1 MFEKLMT
8 FLKAIFGLVSALF
21 TSFSGDDENES
32 INTFKPQNQNSE
44 KPVEKPESSK
54 SEEQPMQSDPEE
66 KPEEKPMQPENNE
79 PISYT
84 FETEWNYG
92 YWKEAKTYDDVKGTL
107 IEAQKN
113 NRPILIA
120 VSKTEGCNNCTNYWR
135 HVTCDGV
142 FDHDKSC
149 DLTSKKH
156 PIVNYSKEKKILML
170 YISPSKLPNIQSR
183 IMGKEYDKYLHRPV
197 YYPIY
202 FMVKVKDNIDLN
214 EVPAN
219 DKILN
224 AGNDEGD
231 TVDFIMGY
239 IGISGKPVYDYQGN
253 KTELTVKTN
262 ENGWEVFKSN
272 LESIFSDTSKTH
284 GITL

>member
-8 FLKAIFGLVSALF
+8 FLKAIAGLVSALL
-21 TSFSGDDENES
+21 TLFSGDDENES
-32 INTFKPQNQNSE
+32 ANTLKPQNQNSE
-44 KPVEKPESSK
+44 KPVEKPEQQ
-54 SEEQPMQSDPEE
+54 EQPTQSE
-66 KPEEKPMQPENNE
+66 PEEKPMQPENNE
-79 PISYT
+79 SISHT

-92 YWKEAKTYDDVKGTL
+92 YWKEAKTYDDVKATL

-113 NRPILIA
+113 NRPILVA
-120 VSKTEGCNNCTNYWR
+120 LSKPTGCNNCTNYWR

-142 FDHDKSC
+142 FDHDANC
-149 DLTSKKH
+149 DLTKKNH
-156 PIVNYSKEKKILML
+156 PIVEFAKEKRLLML
-170 YISPSKLPNIQSR
+170 YISPSKMPNLASK
-183 IMGKEYDKYLHRPV
+183 IMGKEYDAYLHKPV

-202 FMVKVKDNIDLN
+202 FVIKVKNGINLD

-224 AGNDEGD
+224 AGNDAGD

-239 IGISGKPVYDYQGN
+239 IGISGKPVLDYHGN
-253 KTELTVKTN
+253 KTELIVKTN
-262 ENGWEVFKSN
+262 ETGWEVFRSN

-284 GITL
+284 GVTL